1 MVAPWLRLCA
11 YSIHIC
17 PSISASGS
25 AWGCA
30 RLQGRA
36 APREWCIWRGSQQQH
51 DLRPRLRPRLAQA
64 TPQARRRF
72 LLAKPSLPEG
82 EGESAGFPPLPPL
95 PSAAVFAARRGVTR
109 QACCGPGL
117 LAAAPP
123 ASAAAVAS
131 AAPDVETRDVAQDLL
146 PEPSPGCPPTWH
158 GHRFGQWS
166 WVLKESASGTR
177 YSAETH

>member
-1 MVAPWLRLCA
+1 MLPGGGAPQVSDLCDLSIAPWSPNSCGSD
-11 YSIHIC
+11 SIHIC

-109 QACCGPGL
+109 QACCGPAL
-117 LAAAPP
+117 LAAAALTRAAA
-123 ASAAAVAS
+123 ASAAAAVAATAS
-131 AAPDVETRDVAQDLL
+131 AATVAATAAGVRV
-146 PEPSPGCPPTWH
+146 PH
-158 GHRFGQWS
+158 GMG
-166 WVLKESASGTR
+166 A
-177 YSAETH
+177 